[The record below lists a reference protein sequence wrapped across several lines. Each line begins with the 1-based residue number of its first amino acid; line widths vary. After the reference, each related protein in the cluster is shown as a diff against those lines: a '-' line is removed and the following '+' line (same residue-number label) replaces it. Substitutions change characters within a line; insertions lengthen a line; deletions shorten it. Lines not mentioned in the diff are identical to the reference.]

1 MSTGNTWIVCHL
13 FLRFLFINLSVN
25 LVFYITKITPAVQP
39 AIRDYSSKR
48 LNEGDASQPWFDSTS
63 LLSLLQSHQWQG
75 SFRAWAVLITCA
87 AFIICV
93 CFTRNEFAD
102 CEIPLK
108 KIGLRR
114 KNPIRM
120 NLFKAIWNCGQ
131 IVQVCCP
138 FPELPFRVLFQN
150 FSRVFFQGS
159 LSEFYREILVGLSF
173 ERGKQITFFITD

>member
-1 MSTGNTWIVCHL
+1 MDSVPPVSLILIYKFVGQFSLLYNKNHTSGAASYMWLLIQKVEWRGCITAVVWFDFIVVITTVASVTRLLSGVSHFYHL
-13 FLRFLFINLSVN
+13 CSVYY
-25 LVFYITKITPAVQP
+25 LCVFYPRWIC
-39 AIRDYSSKR
+39 R
-48 LNEGDASQPWFDSTS
+48 LWNPIEQNWFT
-63 LLSLLQSHQWQG
+63 
-75 SFRAWAVLITCA
+75 T
-87 AFIICV
+87 
-93 CFTRNEFAD
+93 
-102 CEIPLK
+102 
-108 KIGLRR
+108 